1 MQHGSLLTVLV
12 SLFPGVLN
20 EELNLPTG
28 ENWTL
33 LTESPVECHK
43 CFGRAVYA
51 VRIDRFDSMTGLVSY
66 CSPEA
71 RIFKALDFSHAKLN
85 ELEISVN
92 QLSLFNS
99 KIITEYDNFKSYT
112 SGIDQIGSN
121 TPEWKKLKSTKKL
134 VKKEISNYEKE
145 AINTIKLAEGFQKYF
160 DDSILPNV
168 NYVNLKEH
176 KDIYKN
182 SISKLKSQL
191 IQYDSE
197 VKRLGE
203 EINTIIANKK
213 KEYPDLC
220 KQLDEKGIEIQ
231 LYYDEMKEILETAQ
245 FTWNRFNLLTKDKEK
260 VYSCSIDWN
269 LIPNI
274 QNQIA
279 DLNRE
284 LTAKQEK
291 INANNAQIESIILQI
306 GN

>member
-1 MQHGSLLTVLV
+1 MYK
-12 SLFPGVLN
+12 VLN
-20 EELNLPTG
+20 LTAI
-28 ENWTL
+28 L
-33 LTESPVECHK
+33 LIGNVLSSCVFYYNT
-43 CFGRAVYA
+43 AQ
-51 VRIDRFDSMTGLVSY
+51 IDEQLKTTINQGTANYNQISSEVTQAKTAIDEMNCYETYSFIKGGK
-66 CSPEA
+66 E
-71 RIFKALDFSHAKLN
+71 KLN
-85 ELEISVN
+85 ELEGSVN
-92 QLSLFNS
+92 LLSSFNS

-134 VKKEISNYEKE
+134 VKNEISNYEKE
-145 AINTIKLAEGFQKYF
+145 ATNTVKLAEGFQKYF

-176 KDIYKN
+176 KEIYKN
-182 SISKLKSQL
+182 SISQLKRQL
-191 IQYDSE
+191 IQYESE
-197 VKRLGE
+197 VKLLGE
-203 EINTIIANKK
+203 KINTIIANKK
-213 KEYPDLC
+213 IDYPDLC

-231 LYYDEMKEILETAQ
+231 LYYEEMKEIIETAQ
-245 FTWNRFNLLTKDKEK
+245 FTWNRFSLLNKDKEK

-291 INANNAQIESIILQI
+291 INANNAQIEALILQI